1 MHSFIGLAKITRS
14 QRANRCQKDTHA
26 CQFLY
31 TVYRKWDVRCNQYK
45 KNLTAHSRINT
56 YWKWTT
62 WIKLRKRV
70 RFSQSG
76 RSLNFGIT
84 FLVFL
89 FLFGMQIYQNI
100 PYDISCFCGSFGF
113 CAVLRTCR
121 QNNTINTWHYHNNNN
136 SLVWSIRRIYSI
148 RFWFVWLLQP
158 LSTVTL
164 ESLLGE
170 EEWYDCFLCS
180 KWVIKL

>member
-1 MHSFIGLAKITRS
+1 MHSFIGLAKITKS
-14 QRANRCQKDTHA
+14 PRARRCRKDTHA

-31 TVYRKWDVRCNQYK
+31 TVYRKWDVRRCNQYK
-45 KNLTAHSRINT
+45 KNLTAHSRMNT

-62 WIKLRKRV
+62 WIKWRKRV
-70 RFSQSG
+70 RFSQTW

-100 PYDISCFCGSFGF
+100 PYDISCFCGIFGF

-121 QNNTINTWHYHNNNN
+121 KNNTIDTWHYHNN
-136 SLVWSIRRIYSI
+136 SLDLSIRRMYSI
-148 RFWFVWLLQP
+148 RLRFVWLLHP

-164 ESLLGE
+164 ESLLGV